1 MSAHMSSHGDN
12 PRNRRDVRQSGA
24 AVNLPRRDR
33 PQQAGQR
40 RRENFVGNPRSG
52 RAEDR
57 SLDPLGAQVDGF
69 AGEVGGSDAAS
80 EAFARLE
87 DGHGATVSD
96 KLRSAAARPGTPTPA
111 TITEPVQRPQRT
123 VFASLLTSLGARTSS

>member
-1 MSAHMSSHGDN
+1 M
-12 PRNRRDVRQSGA
+12 A

-33 PQQAGQR
+33 RQQAGQR
-40 RRENFVGNPRSG
+40 RRENFVGDPRSA

-69 AGEVGGSDAAS
+69 PGEVGGSDAAT

-87 DGHGATVSD
+87 DRHGATVSD
-96 KLRSAAARPGTPTPA
+96 ELSLTTKTAKIGTEILHA
-111 TITEPVQRPQRT
+111 
-123 VFASLLTSLGARTSS
+123 FTS